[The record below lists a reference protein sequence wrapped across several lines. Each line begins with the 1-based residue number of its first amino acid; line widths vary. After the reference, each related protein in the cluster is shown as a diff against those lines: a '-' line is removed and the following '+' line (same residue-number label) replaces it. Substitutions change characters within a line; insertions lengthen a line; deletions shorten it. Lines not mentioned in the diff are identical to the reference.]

1 MSTVDRARRQRRV
14 AQRWAA
20 LVAACGVALSLLS
33 SLAVATAPPGGAAAR
48 SSSVRLAAPVTGPTA
63 VTLRGRAATRAV
75 VLQQRTARGWQRVRR
90 VPVRQGRFVVRV
102 ARTDSPQRVRVQ
114 AAGQRS
120 TVRVVPPRATTAPAP
135 AQVRAPQDACGTQ
148 PRKAGGGY
156 WSCTFVDDFDGTE
169 LDPTKWVEQTIF
181 SSGDRQGAY
190 ACYHED
196 NVAVGGG
203 ALHLTLRREA
213 EPRPCADSSLAPTRY
228 TSGSVM
234 TYRLFSQTHGR
245 FEARIRNTATQAP
258 GLQETFWLWPDD
270 RQNHLLGIPW
280 PAAGEID
287 IVETYSSWSGLA
299 IPFLHYGQG
308 GGPDYGVNTSYCEAK
323 RGTWNTYALEW
334 SAQRMEVFVNG
345 RSCLV
350 NTSGDSAFQHAYIMA
365 LTQLL
370 GTGDNAPTA
379 DTPLPATMSVDHVR
393 VWR

>member
-1 MSTVDRARRQRRV
+1 MSIVVRARRMRTEV
-14 AQRWAA
+14 RWAA
-20 LVAACGVALSLLS
+20 LVAACGVALSLVS
-33 SLAVATAPPGGAAAR
+33 TLAVATAPPSASR
-48 SSSVRLAAPVTGPTA
+48 SSQVRLAAPVEQPAA
-63 VTLRGRAATRAV
+63 VTLRGRATTRV
-75 VLQQRTARGWQRVRR
+75 VWLQRHEAGRWQRVRR

-102 ARTDSPQRVRVQ
+102 SRTAVPQRVRVH
-114 AAGQRS
+114 AAGQPS
-120 TVRVVPPRATTAPAP
+120 VVRVVPPREEAA

-148 PRKAGGGY
+148 PRKSGGGY
-156 WSCTFVDDFDGTE
+156 WSCTFVDDFSGTE
-169 LDPTKWVEQTIF
+169 LDPTKWVKQTIF
-181 SSGDRQGAY
+181 SSGDRRGAY

-234 TYRLFSQTHGR
+234 TYRLFSQVHGR
-245 FEARIRNTATQAP
+245 FEARIKNTATEAP

-270 RQNHLLGIPW
+270 RQPHLLELLW

-308 GGPDYGVNTSYCEAK
+308 GGPAPGVNTSYCAAS
-323 RGTWNTYALEW
+323 RGVWNTYALEW

-370 GTGDNAPTA
+370 GTGGNAPTA
-379 DTPLPATMSVDHVR
+379 DTPLPATMSVDYVR